1 MIKSKHGQKKS
12 KNSSKDNSLNNIF
25 RRTKPFMEDEL
36 YKDYKILGQKKK
48 KENNFII
55 KETLKRND
63 KINKLI
69 FMVLSF
75 FVLIVISMVILI
87 AINIYNYYNNRDIN
101 EFVNLFPK
109 IITNKGSPFINLNIN
124 ISEILNSRKLYINYI
139 NITRE
144 YIHYIFPRNK
154 TKEKKHKKNI
164 LFPNL
169 TFDNFPTKTRKNQIK
184 PENFYDIC
192 RKGKLLDTKKYN
204 LSENPLI
211 SIILPLKY
219 NINEFPKSIRSIQN
233 QSFKNIEII
242 IVDDCS
248 KNDTKKILD
257 VLFEEE
263 PRIRI
268 FTHLKKMGIWRSR
281 LDGFLYSKGK
291 YILHFNP
298 GDIYADNY
306 VLEDI
311 YNLITKYKLDTV
323 RFAFSD
329 IIKNGKNLTFEKM
342 KKYPKKLTK
351 IFYGKPNYNVNAFGY
366 GTIWNILIRRDI
378 MAKGLYLVDEYI
390 LNAYKNL
397 WDDIWWNTLINKVSF
412 SNLIVNRLGYIYLY
426 HRKREDIPNIK
437 NKFLRD
443 KAIREFIYFWLFDL
457 ELLPRNNNK
466 KKVIDMLRHYSRKNH
481 TYNKIPMRLDFLRT
495 DFPIYNLLLTL
506 LIKDPYVSKVDK
518 HFVRELYKNSTK
530 ISKKNKNYKRI
541 IFRKMP

>member
-192 RKGKLLDTKKYN
+192 KKGKLLDIKKYN

-219 NINEFPKSIRSIQN
+219 NINEFSKSIRSIQN